1 MTVLYIGVYTSFYD
15 LLTWKDHPHLLSK
28 HSITWTTSPLPTSIH
43 CSWQIPW
50 KTQWDS
56 SKKNSGASYSKK
68 PREAKQCL
76 FFLLNVSTSK
86 WRILCSQRNLLPEFQ
101 RWLRDALSSSEN
113 SFKLH
118 NMLSFGQD
126 EVWKWETV
134 FFTCLLLLYFE
145 KFLVKAL
152 SYFTSCFSFCALNQ
166 MEKYFLWSSTTDKD
180 LRVKVQHRNST
191 FSRMIFLCESFMF
204 GCCCENGR

>member
-1 MTVLYIGVYTSFYD
+1 MCTSFHD

-50 KTQWDS
+50 KIQWDS

-86 WRILCSQRNLLPEFQ
+86 WRILYSQRNLLPEFQ

-118 NMLSFGQD
+118 NMLFWARWSLKVGDCILHLPSLTLF
-126 EVWKWETV
+126 WKVPCEGSEL
-134 FFTCLLLLYFE
+134 FYQLLFILCIKLNGEILLMIINNRQRPPGE
-145 KFLVKAL
+145 
-152 SYFTSCFSFCALNQ
+152 
-166 MEKYFLWSSTTDKD
+166 STT
-180 LRVKVQHRNST
+180 
-191 FSRMIFLCESFMF
+191 
-204 GCCCENGR
+204 